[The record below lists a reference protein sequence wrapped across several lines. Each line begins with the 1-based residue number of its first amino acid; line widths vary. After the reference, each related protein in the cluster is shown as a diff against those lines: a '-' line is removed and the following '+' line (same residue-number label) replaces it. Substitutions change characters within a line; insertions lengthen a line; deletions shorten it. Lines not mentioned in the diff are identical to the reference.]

1 MRSFNSFDL
10 LFPETRSQQAKLFN
24 DPDSGFDVLV
34 ASDAVGMGL
43 NL

>member
-1 MRSFNSFDL
+1 MYMYMFSFAATKV
-10 LFPETRSQQAKLFN
+10 EQAKKFN
-24 DPDSGFDVLV
+24 NPDDDCSVLV